1 MVVLGMGDCMS
12 GSGRYR
18 GVIVIFAEG
27 NDFRME
33 DFEVCWLVLYR
44 V

>member
-1 MVVLGMGDCMS
+1 MGYYMS
-12 GSGRYR
+12 GGGRNR

-33 DFEVCWLVLYR
+33 DFEVCWLALYS